1 MGYETPVL
9 GHSREA
15 FLAIER
21 VAILFLAAGIV
32 VASVLADRTG
42 AGRMLAWGFAGT
54 IVVGFL
60 LGPMLGAASLFVVW
74 LWLALEV
81 FVMGFAYGP
90 LGGWLPSLFPTGVRY
105 TGRSEERRLGQR
117 VVVTGKSW

>member
-1 MGYETPVL
+1 MGYETTVL

-15 FLAIER
+15 FLAIEL

-42 AGRMLAWGFAGT
+42 AGRMLAWGFSGT

-60 LGPMLGAASLFVVW
+60 LGPMLGPASLFVVW
-74 LWLALEV
+74 VWLALALFLV
-81 FVMGFAYGP
+81 GFAHT
-90 LGGWLPSLFPTGVRY
+90 PSGRPVVRALWR
-105 TGRSEERRLGQR
+105 GR
-117 VVVTGKSW
+117 

>member
-60 LGPMLGAASLFVVW
+60 LGPMLGAASLFVVL
-74 LWLALEV
+74 LWLALAP
-81 FVMGFAYGP
+81 FLIGFPYGP
-90 LGGWLPSLFPTGVRY
+90 PGGWLPS
-105 TGRSEERRLGQR
+105 GRKC
-117 VVVTGKSW
+117 VVVGKSGLLRVAFGGRRHITKKN

>member
-1 MGYETPVL
+1 MGYETTVL

-15 FLAIER
+15 FLAIEL

-60 LGPMLGAASLFVVW
+60 LGPLLGAASLFVVW
-74 LWLALEV
+74 MWPELAA
-81 FVMGFAYGP
+81 F
-90 LGGWLPSLFPTGVRY
+90 
-105 TGRSEERRLGQR
+105 GRSEERRVGKEGGS
-117 VVVTGKSW
+117 TGRARWWP